1 MFGEQQ
7 DMQQNDKQTLSPT
20 EWKAVTDCLVELGQR
35 MVQASS
41 SPSLPIAP
49 NGNGHGSGEDKKND

>member
-1 MFGEQQ
+1 
-7 DMQQNDKQTLSPT
+7 MQQNDKQTLSPT